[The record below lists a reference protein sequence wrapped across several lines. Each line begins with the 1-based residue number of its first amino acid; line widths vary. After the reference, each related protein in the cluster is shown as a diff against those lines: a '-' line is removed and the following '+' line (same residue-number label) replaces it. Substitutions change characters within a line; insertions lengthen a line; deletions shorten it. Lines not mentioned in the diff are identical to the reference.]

1 MAWSIQQRGTAH
13 QLRVTHKL
21 LPRAFFA
28 TFDERLQAESYRDLL
43 LAQLERGVVPAEV
56 LARLVEPKRA
66 NDPTVLDVLD
76 SYATNNQSASR
87 TDREMLSYI
96 RPHFPGVRMSG
107 VSFDFAV
114 QVVSDMRVKMHLAP
128 GTIRQR
134 VGCLGRI
141 WEWHYA
147 RSGEKGVSI
156 VWRLLPA
163 GYSIATEAEQKQFK
177 AAGKKVKRDQK
188 RERRFEPGEE
198 DRIEA
203 VLRGEKPNPE
213 LQRALCPPPDLE
225 MLYRVILWTGLR
237 LREGYMLKRE
247 HVDLQARLIHAQGT
261 KGHRG
266 AVKPRDVPIRKVLRE
281 YLEVW
286 LAQLPAGEDRLFP
299 GLWSGTEDKDE
310 LDGVSNRLS
319 QRFSALF
326 NHAQMAEFQ
335 EHDLRHEATCRWV
348 LLKNEQGGWLF
359 SESMLT
365 KIMGWTSPT
374 MIQRYMSLRGEDMV
388 AMLGENQ

>member
-1 MAWSIQQRGTAH
+1 MAWSIQQRGKGH
-13 QLRVTHKL
+13 QLRIVHEL
-21 LPRAFFA
+21 LPRPFFA
-28 TFDERLQAESYRDLL
+28 TFDDRLEAESYRDQL
-43 LAQLERGVVPAEV
+43 LAQLHRGVVPANV

-76 SYATNNQSASR
+76 SYKANNKSASR
-87 TDREMLSYI
+87 TDTEMLSYI

-107 VSFDFAV
+107 VSYDFAV
-114 QVVSDMRVKMHLAP
+114 QVAAEMRVDRHLAP

-147 RSGEKGVSI
+147 RAGTHNVANP
-156 VWRLLPA
+156 WRMLPS
-163 GYSIATEAEQKQFK
+163 GYSIATEEEQKKFK
-177 AAGKKVKRDQK
+177 AAGKLIKRDQQ

-203 VLRGEKPNPE
+203 VLRGEKPNPN
-213 LQRALCPPPDLE
+213 LQRALNPPPDLE
-225 MLYRVILWTGLR
+225 MLYRLILWTGLR
-237 LREGYMLKRE
+237 LREGYTATRKHIDMT
-247 HVDLQARLIHAQGT
+247 ARLIHAQGT

-266 AVKPRDVPIRKVLRE
+266 AIKPRDVPIRKVLRE

-299 GLWSGTEDKDE
+299 ILWSGTEDKDE

-319 QRFSALF
+319 QRFTALF
-326 NHAQMAEFQ
+326 NHALMEDFN

-348 LLKNEQGGWLF
+348 MLKNPQGGWLF

-365 KIMGWTSPT
+365 KIMGWTST
-374 MIQRYMSLRGEDMV
+374 SMIKRYMSLRGEDMV
-388 AMLGENQ
+388 AMLGEDQ